1 MTAGGKR
8 LIWSLISVALEGV
21 ILVGVYFAGV
31 DHGREAAFN
40 GSGAFNAKTPLM
52 QKPSN
57 GLGVGP

>member
-21 ILVGVYFAGV
+21 ILVGVYFAGL
-31 DHGREAAFN
+31 DNGRKAAFN
-40 GSGAFNAKTPLM
+40 DIGAFNSSRPLM

-57 GLGVGP
+57 GVGVGP